1 MPCLDG
7 LGIPTRIAFLLL
19 SGQASG
25 PQSQLFQG
33 KPVWIT
39 QPSFFWN
46 TGLGLERFCE
56 KPPISVS
63 SKCLRHRL
71 VTSRANGHVFKANVV
86 ITRSG
91 NFKRDGCN
99 PEKPPE
105 CSREAGKHGFR
116 RSERPSCVRA
126 LEKAAVGEGFCGTSP
141 FEPSLGFREAQL
153 EKGAVFTINIEVFF
167 PLRPFYWKT

>member
-1 MPCLDG
+1 MMPCLDG

-46 TGLGLERFCE
+46 TGPGPERFCE
-56 KPPISVS
+56 KPPFSVS
-63 SKCLRHRL
+63 SKCLQHRL

-105 CSREAGKHGFR
+105 CSREAGKHGLKR
-116 RSERPSCVRA
+116 RPWVRDSVALAPLNPLWDSERPS
-126 LEKAAVGEGFCGTSP
+126 
-141 FEPSLGFREAQL
+141 
-153 EKGAVFTINIEVFF
+153 
-167 PLRPFYWKT
+167 